1 MTSLPSREV
10 GAPSSTPELTPTPAD
25 AAVRGSTKAA
35 GVVGLAVMCSRVL
48 GLARDQIFAGIFGA
62 GTGTDAFLTAFRAP
76 NLLRDLFAEGA
87 LSTAFVTTFS
97 KKIELEGDRSA
108 WRLANKMA
116 TLTLVF
122 MSAVTLLGILLAGP
136 LIEVLG
142 GGFHATPGKFEL
154 TVHLTRIMYPFIL
167 LVSLAALAMGMLNA
181 KHVFGA
187 PAMASSFF
195 NLGSIVGGVALAWW
209 MNPHFDPAPEKIARA
224 LVGMAVGTLIGG
236 FLQCVVQLP
245 ALAKAGY
252 RFAPDFQWR
261 DEGVRTILR
270 LMGPAVI
277 AASAVQINVMVNASF
292 ASHQGNGAVTWL
304 NNSFRLMQLPLG
316 VFGVAIATVTLPLV
330 SRSAAVGNTGEFR
343 ATLARAL
350 RLAFFLTVP
359 SAIGL
364 MCLGEPIIS
373 LLYQHGRFT
382 IRDAHRTA
390 GALQF
395 YAVGLAAYAGIKVLA
410 PAFYAR
416 DARTTPMIVSFVAI
430 GINIALN
437 GVFTFALGWGHQGLA
452 LSTSLTA
459 IANFTLLYVLMR
471 RRVGDLETRALL
483 VMFAKLALAGL
494 ALAGTCLFGQWL
506 LLDGFDHFR
515 LAEKLFGL
523 FTVIFVAAGV
533 FFAVCYAL
541 RFEEMQEAVGI
552 VTRRLRR
559 RTGRGR

>member
-1 MTSLPSREV
+1 MSPPTSGQE
-10 GAPSSTPELTPTPAD
+10 AT
-25 AAVRGSTKAA
+25 RGSTRAA

-62 GTGTDAFLTAFRAP
+62 GAGADAFITAFRAP

-97 KKIELEGDRSA
+97 KKIQLEGDRSA
-108 WRLANKMA
+108 WHLANKMG

-167 LVSLAALAMGMLNA
+167 MVSLAALAMGMLNA
-181 KHVFGA
+181 KHIFGA

-195 NLGSIVGGVALAWW
+195 NLGSIVGGVAFGWW
-209 MNPHFDPAPEKIARA
+209 LDPHFAPEHIDRA
-224 LVGMAVGTLIGG
+224 LAGMALGTLLGG
-236 FLQCVVQLP
+236 FLQFIVQLP
-245 ALAKAGY
+245 ALSKAGY
-252 RFAPDFQWR
+252 RFQPDFLWR
-261 DEGVRTILR
+261 DEGVRNILR

-277 AASAVQINVMVNASF
+277 AASAVQVNVMVNASF
-292 ASHQGNGAVTWL
+292 ASHQGNGAVAWL

-330 SRSAAVGNTGEFR
+330 SKSAALGNTGEFR
-343 ATLARAL
+343 TTLAKAL
-350 RLAFFLTVP
+350 RLAFFLTIP

-382 IRDAHRTA
+382 VRDAHRTA
-390 GALQF
+390 DALEF
-395 YAVGLAAYAGIKVLA
+395 YAIGLAAYSGIKVLA
-410 PAFYAR
+410 PAFYAL
-416 DARTTPMIVSFVAI
+416 DARKTPMTVSFIAI
-430 GINIALN
+430 GINVVLN
-437 GVFTFALGWGHQGLA
+437 GIFTYKLGWGHQGLA

-459 IANFTLLYVLMR
+459 VANFAFLYYLMR
-471 RRVGDLETRALL
+471 RRVGDLESRNLL
-483 VMFAKLALAGL
+483 VMFAKLAVAGGL
-494 ALAGTCLFGQWL
+494 LAGTCLFGQWL
-506 LLDGFDHFR
+506 LLGGFDHFR
-515 LAEKLFGL
+515 LFEKLFGL
-523 FTVIFVAAGV
+523 FTVILVASGV
-533 FFAVCYAL
+533 FFAACYFL
-541 RFEEMQEAVGI
+541 RFEEMRDAVGL
-552 VTRRLRR
+552 VARKLRR
-559 RTGRGR
+559 GGGRQKAEGRR

>member
-1 MTSLPSREV
+1 
-10 GAPSSTPELTPTPAD
+10 
-25 AAVRGSTKAA
+25 
-35 GVVGLAVMCSRVL
+35 MCSRVL
-48 GLARDQIFAGIFGA
+48 GLARDQIFSGIFGA
-62 GTGTDAFLTAFRAP
+62 GAGAEAFITAFRAP

-97 KKIELEGDRSA
+97 KKIQLEGDRAA
-108 WRLANKMA
+108 WRLANKTG

-122 MSAVTLLGILLAGP
+122 MSVVTLLGILLAWP

-142 GGFHATPGKFEL
+142 SGFHNTPGKFEL

-195 NLGSIVGGVALAWW
+195 NLGSIVGGVALAWY
-209 MNPHFDPAPEKIARA
+209 MDPHLAADHIDRA
-224 LVGMAVGTLIGG
+224 LAGMAFGTLLGG
-236 FLQCVVQLP
+236 LLQFAVQLP
-245 ALAKAGY
+245 ALVKVGY
-252 RFAPDFQWR
+252 RFRPDFQWR
-261 DEGVRTILR
+261 DEGVRQILR

-277 AASAVQINVMVNASF
+277 AASAVQINVMVNSSF
-292 ASHQGNGAVTWL
+292 ASYLGTGPVAWL
-304 NNSFRLMQLPLG
+304 NASFRLMQLPLG

-330 SRSAAVGNTGEFR
+330 SKAAAVGNTAEFR
-343 ATLARAL
+343 TTLAKAL

-395 YAVGLAAYAGIKVLA
+395 YAVGLSAYSGIKVLA
-410 PAFYAR
+410 PAFYAL
-416 DARTTPMIVSFVAI
+416 DARTTPMTVSFVAI
-430 GINIALN
+430 GINILLN
-437 GVFTFALGWGHQGLA
+437 GLFTYTLGWGPQGLA

-459 IANFTLLYVLMR
+459 VANFTSLYFLMR
-471 RRVGDLETRALL
+471 RRVGDLETRSLL
-483 VMFAKLALAGL
+483 VMFAKLAAAGGLLA
-494 ALAGTCLFGQWL
+494 ATCLVGQWL
-506 LLDGFDHFR
+506 LLEGFDHFR
-515 LAEKLFGL
+515 LYEKLFGL
-523 FTVIFVAAGV
+523 FTVISLAAGV
-533 FFAVCYAL
+533 FFAACYFL
-541 RFEEMQEAVGI
+541 RFEEMRDAVGL
-552 VTRRLRR
+552 VARRLRR
-559 RTGRGR
+559 R